1 MRFVETGLAG
11 AYIVEPEPIADER
24 GLFARTFCQNEF
36 ADHNLLTTFVQCNV
50 SFNHQKGTVRGMHYQ
65 VEPYPETKLVR
76 CTQGAIFDVIVDM
89 RSESD
94 TYLQWVGIELN
105 AEKRTMLYIPAGFA
119 HGFQTLEANT
129 EVFYQMSEFY
139 HAECAGGVR
148 WNDKAIKVEWPL
160 PITMISEKD
169 LNFVDVVPR
178 DV

>member
-76 CTQGAIFDVIVDM
+76 CTQGTIFDVIVDM

-94 TYLQWVGIELN
+94 TYLQWVGVELN

-160 PITMISEKD
+160 PITIISEKD

-178 DV
+178 DA